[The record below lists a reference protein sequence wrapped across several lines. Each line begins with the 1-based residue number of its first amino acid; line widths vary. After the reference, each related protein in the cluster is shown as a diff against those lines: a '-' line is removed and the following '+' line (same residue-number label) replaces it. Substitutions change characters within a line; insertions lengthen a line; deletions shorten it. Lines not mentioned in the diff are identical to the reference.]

1 MEHEPPYLHTA
12 PPSDRSHHLTLLLL
26 VLVGLVFAVQLSQWW
41 ARSRESGMQA
51 RTVTPRGDLA
61 QDEKSTIDLFEQAS
75 PSVVFITSIELRR
88 SLFNVNATEIP
99 RGRGSGF
106 LWDQDGTVVTNYHV
120 IQGATGAN
128 VTLYDQ
134 STWKADLVGTEP
146 DKDLAVLKIDAPRE
160 RLRALALGTSGDLLV
175 GQKVFAI
182 GNPFGLDQTL
192 TTGVISGLGREI
204 QSVSDRPIQ
213 GVIQTDAAINP
224 GNSGG
229 PLLDSGGRLI
239 GINTAIYSPSG
250 AYAGVGFAVPVDAVN
265 RIVPQLIRYG
275 KVYKPSLGIHPLSDN
290 LVRRLGLRGVLFYGV
305 ENNSTAQQARLQPTR
320 QDRFGRILIGDVI
333 IAIND
338 DRIADTQD
346 YYRALDHYDIDDSV
360 RLTLL
365 RANKRTE
372 LEVVLR
378 ATE

>member
-1 MEHEPPYLHTA
+1 MEHEPQYLDTA
-12 PPSDRSHHLTLLLL
+12 PKPDHSHHLTLLLL
-26 VLVGLVFAVQLSQWW
+26 VLVGLVFVLQLRQWW
-41 ARSRESGMQA
+41 GRSPDPHTQA

-75 PSVVFITSIELRR
+75 PSVVFITSVEQRL
-88 SLFNVNATEIP
+88 SFFNFNATEIP

-106 LWDQDGTVVTNYHV
+106 IWDTDGTVVTNYHV
-120 IQGATGAN
+120 IQGGTGAN

-134 STWKADLVGTEP
+134 STWKAKLVGWEP

-204 QSVSDRPIQ
+204 QSVSNRPIQ

-229 PLLDSGGRLI
+229 PLLDSTGRLI
-239 GINTAIYSPSG
+239 GINTAIFSPSG

-275 KVYKPSLGIHPLSDN
+275 KVYKPSLGIHLLADRN
-290 LVRRLGLRGVLFYGV
+290 VRQLGLRGVLFYGV
-305 ENNSTAQQARLQPTR
+305 EKNSTAQQARLQPTR

-333 IAIND
+333 IGINE

-346 YYRALDHYDIDDSV
+346 YYRALDRYDIGDSV
-360 RLTLL
+360 TLTLL
-365 RANKRTE
+365 RGRQETE

>member
-1 MEHEPPYLHTA
+1 VEHEPPYPYTA
-12 PPSDRSHHLTLLLL
+12 PKPDRSHLLTLLLL
-26 VLVGLVFAVQLSQWW
+26 VLVALVFAVQLRQWRGLPRASDSQL
-41 ARSRESGMQA
+41 
-51 RTVTPRGDLA
+51 RTVIPRGDLA
-61 QDEKSTIDLFEQAS
+61 QDEQSTIDLFEQAS
-75 PSVVFITSIELRR
+75 PSVVFITSIEQRW
-88 SLFNVNATEIP
+88 SFFSFDATETA

-106 LWDQDGTVVTNYHV
+106 IWDEDGTVVTNFHV
-120 IQGATGAN
+120 IQGASGAN

-160 RLRALALGTSGDLLV
+160 RLRGLALGTSGDLRV

-229 PLLDSGGRLI
+229 PLLDSAGRLI

-275 KVYKPSLGIHPLSDN
+275 KVYKPTLGIHPLSDD
-290 LVRRLGLRGVLFYGV
+290 LVRRLRLQGVLFYGMDR
-305 ENNSTAQQARLQPTR
+305 NSTAQEAGLQPTR
-320 QDRFGRILIGDVI
+320 QDPYGRILIGDLIVG
-333 IAIND
+333 IND
-338 DRIADTQD
+338 DTIKTSQD
-346 YYRALDHYDIDDSV
+346 YYRALDRYEIGDRV
-360 RLTLL
+360 TLTLW
-365 RANKRTE
+365 RARKQTK
-372 LEVVLR
+372 LDVVLR
-378 ATE
+378 ATK